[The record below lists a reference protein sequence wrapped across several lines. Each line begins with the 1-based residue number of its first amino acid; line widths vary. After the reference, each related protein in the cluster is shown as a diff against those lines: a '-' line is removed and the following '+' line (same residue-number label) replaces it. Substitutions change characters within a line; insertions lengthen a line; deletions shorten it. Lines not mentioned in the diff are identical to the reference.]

1 MRAGN
6 AYFLIRVLCALCLS
20 SSFSSQFTPDD
31 NFLIDSG
38 SSSNKT
44 VGKRQFLSDD
54 LFSGILS
61 DPNKTY
67 ISTTSKVSS
76 SSPFSLFSPLFETA
90 RIFETTSKYNFK
102 LKKQGRHWIRLYFYP
117 FVSGNFNLSL
127 AKFSV
132 SAQNITLLKE
142 FQIETGSVI
151 KEYSLNVTSSNLV
164 LTFTPMAD
172 SFAFIN
178 ALEVVSVPDELIPL
192 DAPTVEKLVA
202 SLGNRALETVA
213 RVNMGNE
220 TVFPSDDTLSRLW
233 VADGPFLTHND
244 RAIVG
249 KFVSNITRV
258 NMTAGSELKA
268 PRSVYGTATQL
279 DPEVMDLNV
288 NVNITWSFDVDP
300 GYEYLIRFH
309 FCDIISPSLGSL
321 FFNVYVNSWKVKDH
335 FDLSNLTSSILGA
348 PYVLDTIASPTESS
362 KFKIS
367 VGSSTYQHTLSS
379 AILNGLEIIKI
390 SDSRGS
396 LNEPPLDLHSK
407 RGSKMKVGLIA
418 GLVAGL
424 FVATAVSATLV
435 ILLCRRRRRSMIL
448 GHLKE
453 EDNFGVNGK
462 ESNYNIGS
470 TAFSNSKIG
479 YRYPLAAIQE
489 ATDYFSESLAIGVGG
504 FGKVYKGMLRDNT
517 EVAVKRGASK
527 SQQGLAEFRTEIEML
542 SQFRHRHLVSLIGYC
557 DEQNEMIII
566 YEYMEKGTLKDH
578 LYGSELPSL
587 CWKQRLE
594 ICIGSAR
601 GLHYLHTGSAKAI
614 IHRDVKTANILLD
627 QNYMAKVADFGL
639 SKIGPEFDK
648 THVSTAVKGS
658 FGYLD
663 PEYLTTQ
670 QLTEKS
676 DIYSFG
682 VVMFEILCGRPVI
695 DPSLPRE
702 KVNLIEWVMRR
713 KDRDQLEAIVDT
725 RIVEQIKLDS
735 LRKYVETAE
744 KCLSECG
751 MDRPT
756 MGNILWNLECA
767 LQLQGDGRSHH
778 AKESSSQA
786 DLGNHWE
793 SSVSTTQFN
802 TGSAV
807 DIAGISMS
815 KVFAQMVRE
824 DMR

>member
-1 MRAGN
+1 MRASN
-6 AYFLIRVLCALCLS
+6 DHFLIWILCALCLS
-20 SSFSSQFTPDD
+20 SSLSSGFTPDD
-31 NFLIDSG
+31 NFLIDCG
-38 SSSNKT
+38 SSSNST
-44 VGKRQFLSDD
+44 VGDRLFISDD
-54 LFSGILS
+54 FSSNILS
-61 DPNKTY
+61 NPNGKSL
-67 ISTTSKVSS
+67 STTSNVSS
-76 SSPFSLFSPLFETA
+76 SSPLFLFSSLLRTA
-90 RIFETTSKYNFK
+90 KIFETTSKYNFK
-102 LKKQGRHWIRLYFYP
+102 IKKQGRHWIRLYFYP
-117 FVSGNFNLSL
+117 FVSGNMDLSL
-127 AKFSV
+127 ARFSV

-142 FQIETGSVI
+142 FQMDSGSVI

-164 LTFTPMAD
+164 LTFTPMVN

-178 ALEVVSVPDELIPL
+178 ALEVVSVPNELIPSSV
-192 DAPTVEKLVA
+192 PTVEKLVR

-220 TVFPSDDTLSRLW
+220 TVSPNDDTLSRLW
-233 VADGPFLTHND
+233 VADGPFLMHND
-244 RAIVG
+244 QVIVG
-249 KFVSNITRV
+249 KFVSNLTKV
-258 NMTAGSELKA
+258 NMTRDSEIMA

-279 DPEVMDLNV
+279 GADADANANV
-288 NVNITWSFDVDP
+288 NVSWSFDVDP
-300 GYEYLIRFH
+300 GYEYLIRYH
-309 FCDIISPSLGSL
+309 FCDIIDLSLRSL
-321 FFNVYVNSWKVKDH
+321 SFNVYVNSWKVKDH
-335 FDLSNLTSSILGA
+335 LDIGKLTSGILGA
-348 PYVLDTIASPTESS
+348 PYVLDTIASPIDSS

-367 VGSSTYQHTLSS
+367 VGPSNFHEYSA
-379 AILNGLEIIKI
+379 AILNGLEIMKI
-390 SDSRGS
+390 SNSRGS
-396 LNEPPLDLHSK
+396 LDEPSFDLDSK
-407 RGSKMKVGLIA
+407 KVSNVKVGLIA

-424 FVATAVSATLV
+424 LVAAVLATLV
-435 ILLCRRRRRSMIL
+435 IVLCRRRRRLALVRHS
-448 GHLKE
+448 KE
-453 EDNFGVNGK
+453 EDNYGVNGR
-462 ESNYNIGS
+462 ESKYIIGS
-470 TAFSNSKIG
+470 VGFSSSKIG
-479 YRYPLAAIQE
+479 YRYPLAAILE
-489 ATDYFSESLAIGVGG
+489 ATDHFSESLAIGLGG

-517 EVAVKRGASK
+517 EVAVKRGTSK

-557 DEQNEMIII
+557 DEQDEMIII

-587 CWKQRLE
+587 SWKQRLE
-594 ICIGSAR
+594 VCIGSAR
-601 GLHYLHTGSAKAI
+601 GLHYLHTGSTKAI

-676 DIYSFG
+676 DVYSFG

-702 KVNLIEWVMRR
+702 KVNLIEWVMR
-713 KDRDQLEAIVDT
+713 KGRDQLEAIVDAC
-725 RIVEQIKLDS
+725 IVEEVELES
-735 LRKYVETAE
+735 LRKYVETAD
-744 KCLSECG
+744 KCLAECG

-767 LQLQGDGRSHH
+767 LQLQGNERSLHL
-778 AKESSSQA
+778 KESSSQA
-786 DLGNHWE
+786 DLSNSWE
-793 SSVSTTQFN
+793 ASVSTTQFS

-807 DIAGISMS
+807 DIAGVSMS

>member
-1 MRAGN
+1 MRASN
-6 AYFLIRVLCALCLS
+6 PYFLIWILCALCLS
-20 SSFSSQFTPDD
+20 SSLSSEFTPDD
-31 NFLIDSG
+31 NFLIDCG
-38 SSSNKT
+38 SSSNST
-44 VGKRQFLSDD
+44 VEGRLFLSDD
-54 LFSGILS
+54 SN
-61 DPNKTY
+61 PNGKSL
-67 ISTTSKVSS
+67 STTSNVSS
-76 SSPFSLFSPLFETA
+76 SSPLYLFSPLFRTA
-90 RIFETTSKYNFK
+90 KVFETTSQYNFK
-102 LKKQGRHWIRLYFYP
+102 IKKQGRHWIRLYFYP
-117 FVSGNFNLSL
+117 FVSGNFSLSL

-142 FQIETGSVI
+142 FQIDSGSVI

-164 LTFTPMAD
+164 LTFTPMVN

-178 ALEVVSVPDELIPL
+178 ALEVVSVPNELIPS
-192 DAPTVEKLVA
+192 TITSVEKVKI
-202 SLGNRALETVA
+202 SLENRVLETVA

-220 TVFPSDDTLSRLW
+220 TVLPNDDILSRLW
-233 VADGPFLTHND
+233 VADGPFLMHND
-244 RAIVG
+244 QVVVG
-249 KFVSNITRV
+249 KFVSNLTKV
-258 NMTAGSELKA
+258 NMTRGSEIEA
-268 PRSVYGTATQL
+268 PRFVYGTATRL
-279 DPEVMDLNV
+279 GADVDANANV
-288 NVNITWSFDVDP
+288 NVSWSFDIDL
-300 GYEYLIRFH
+300 GYEYLIRYH
-309 FCDIISPSLGSL
+309 FCDIIDLFLGPIS
-321 FFNVYVNSWKVKDH
+321 FNVYVNSWKVKDH
-335 FDLSNLTSSILGA
+335 LDLSSLTSHIPGA
-348 PYVLDTIASPTESS
+348 PYVLDTIASPIDSS

-367 VGSSTYQHTLSS
+367 VGPSNFHEYSA
-379 AILNGLEIIKI
+379 AILNGLEIMKI
-390 SDSRGS
+390 SDSRRS
-396 LNEPPLDLHSK
+396 LDEPSGLHSK
-407 RGSKMKVGLIA
+407 KGSNVKVGLIA

-424 FVATAVSATLV
+424 LVLVVLATLV
-435 ILLCRRRRRSMIL
+435 IVLCRRRRSALVR
-448 GHLKE
+448 HLKE
-453 EDNFGVNGK
+453 EENFSANGR
-462 ESNYNIGS
+462 ESNYIIGS
-470 TAFSNSKIG
+470 VAFSNSKIS

-489 ATDYFSESLAIGVGG
+489 ATGHFSESLVIGLGG

-517 EVAVKRGASK
+517 EVAVKRGTSK
-527 SQQGLAEFRTEIEML
+527 SQQGLAEFQTEIEML

-587 CWKQRLE
+587 SWKQRLD

-601 GLHYLHTGSAKAI
+601 GLHYLHTGSTKAI

-676 DIYSFG
+676 DVYSFG
-682 VVMFEILCGRPVI
+682 VVMFEVLCGRPVI

-713 KDRDQLEAIVDT
+713 KDRDQLEAIVDA
-725 RIVEQIKLDS
+725 RIVEQIKLES
-735 LRKYVETAE
+735 LKKYVETAE
-744 KCLSECG
+744 KCLAECG

-756 MGNILWNLECA
+756 MGNVLWNLECA
-767 LQLQGDGRSHH
+767 LQLQGDEKSRHG
-778 AKESSSQA
+778 KESSSQA
-786 DLGNHWE
+786 DLSNHWE
-793 SSVSTTQFN
+793 ASVSTTQFS

>member
-1 MRAGN
+1 MGASN
-6 AYFLIRVLCALCLS
+6 VHFLIWILCALCLRS
-20 SSFSSQFTPDD
+20 SLSSGFSPDD
-31 NFLIDSG
+31 NFLIDCG
-38 SSSNKT
+38 STSNVT
-44 VGKRQFLSDD
+44 VGGRLFQPDGFFSDNLSN
-54 LFSGILS
+54 
-61 DPNKTY
+61 PNGKFV
-67 ISTTSKVSS
+67 STASKVSS
-76 SSPFSLFSPLFETA
+76 SSPLFLFSHLFQTA
-90 RIFETTSKYNFK
+90 KVFETTSEYNFK
-102 LKKQGRHWIRLYFYP
+102 IKKQGRHWIRLYFYP
-117 FVSGNFNLSL
+117 FVYENFNLSL

-142 FQIETGSVI
+142 FQIESGSII
-151 KEYSLNVTSSNLV
+151 KEYSLNVISSNLV
-164 LTFTPMAD
+164 LTFTPMVN

-178 ALEVVSVPDELIPL
+178 ALEVVSVPNELIPL
-192 DAPTVEKLVA
+192 VVPTVEKIVE

-220 TVFPSDDTLSRLW
+220 TVPPSNDTLSRLW
-233 VADGPFLTHND
+233 VADGPFLMHNNQAVAG
-244 RAIVG
+244 R
-249 KFVSNITRV
+249 FVSNLTRV
-258 NMTAGSELKA
+258 NMTTDSEIMA

-279 DPEVMDLNV
+279 GAEPDANANINV
-288 NVNITWSFDVDP
+288 SWSFDVDP

-309 FCDIISPSLGSL
+309 FCDILDLSFGSL
-321 FFNVYVNSWKVKDH
+321 FFNVFVNSWMVKDH
-335 FDLSNLTSSILGA
+335 LDLNNVTSGIMGA
-348 PYVLDTIASPTESS
+348 PYVLDTIASSIDSS

-367 VGSSTYQHTLSS
+367 VGPSSFHEYSA
-379 AILNGLEIIKI
+379 AILNGLEIMKI

-396 LNEPPLDLHSK
+396 LDEPPFDLHSK
-407 RGSKMKVGLIA
+407 NSSNVKVGLIA

-424 FVATAVSATLV
+424 VAAVLVTLV
-435 ILLCRRRRRSMIL
+435 VVLCRRRRKAGL
-448 GHLKE
+448 VGYLKE
-453 EDNFGVNGK
+453 EENFGVNGR
-462 ESNYNIGS
+462 EGNYVIGS
-470 TAFSNSKIG
+470 VG
-479 YRYPLAAIQE
+479 YKYPLAAILE
-489 ATDYFSESLAIGVGG
+489 ATDHFSESLVIGHGG
-504 FGKVYKGMLRDNT
+504 FGKVFKGMLRDNT

-566 YEYMEKGTLKDH
+566 YEYMEKGSLKDH
-578 LYGSELPSL
+578 LYSSELPSL
-587 CWKQRLE
+587 SWKQRLE

-601 GLHYLHTGSAKAI
+601 GLHYLHTGSTKAI

-639 SKIGPEFDK
+639 SKTGPEFDK

-676 DIYSFG
+676 DVYSFG
-682 VVMFEILCGRPVI
+682 VVMFEVLCGRPVI

-702 KVNLIEWVMRR
+702 KVNLIEWVMKR
-713 KDRDQLEAIVDT
+713 KDRDELEEIVDAC
-725 RIVEQIKLDS
+725 IVKQIKLDS
-735 LRKYVETAE
+735 LKKYVETAE
-744 KCLSECG
+744 KCLAECG

-756 MGNILWNLECA
+756 MGNVLWNLECA
-767 LQLQGDGRSHH
+767 LQLQGDERSSHG
-778 AKESSSQA
+778 KESSSQA
-786 DLGNHWE
+786 DLSNHWE
-793 SSVSTTQFN
+793 VSVLTTQFS